1 MEIKLKSSISD
12 HYLIGPFKQVL
23 TLRQL
28 NDHGPLSDEQ
38 LEVLED
44 IGVEI
49 NQGKIIALIPW
60 SQRKQGNAEIIC
72 LDQPYILTPGLVDCH
87 THLCYAGNRAIDY
100 QYRLSGM
107 SYAEMAQRGG
117 GIKYTMKKTRE
128 ASEGELYRLLKQRIM
143 THQKRGITTLE
154 IKSGYGLSVADE
166 YLHLKLIQRLQQ
178 ESQSTII
185 ATCLAA
191 HVCPPEFKDKEEYLS
206 IIAQEL
212 LPKIKAEHLCH
223 RVDAFV
229 EDSAFPANIIK
240 PYLQYAQT
248 LGFDLTIHADQFSS
262 QGSKLAGALKAKSAD
277 HLEVSQR
284 DDLEALQK
292 GNVVAVALPGASMG
306 LGCGYAPVRQALDLG
321 LSVAI
326 ASDWNPGSAPMG
338 DLMLQASVM
347 GMACRLNSAEIWA
360 SMTTRAAKALGVD
373 HLVGKIDIGYQ
384 ADLLVYD
391 CEQWQDILY
400 QQGQLKPKM
409 VISQGEV
416 IIF

>member
-1 MEIKLKSSISD
+1 MEIKQKSSVSD

-60 SQRKQGNAEIIC
+60 SQRKQGNTEIVC
-72 LDQPYILTPGLVDCH
+72 LDHPYILTPGLVDCH
-87 THLCYAGNRAIDY
+87 THLCYA
-100 QYRLSGM
+100 
-107 SYAEMAQRGG
+107 
-117 GIKYTMKKTRE
+117 
-128 ASEGELYRLLKQRIM
+128 ELYHLLKQRIM

-166 YLHLKLIQRLQQ
+166 YLHLKLIQQLQQ
-178 ESQSTII
+178 ESLSTII

-191 HVCPPEFKDKEEYLS
+191 HVCPPEFSDKEEYLS
-206 IIAQEL
+206 MIAQEL

-229 EDSAFPANIIK
+229 EDSAFPASIIK

-262 QGSKLAGALKAKSAD
+262 QGSKLAGDLKAKSAD
-277 HLEVSQR
+277 HLEVSQKE
-284 DDLEALQK
+284 DLEALRK

-360 SMTTRAAKALGVD
+360 SMTTRAAKALGID

-409 VISQGEV
+409 
-416 IIF
+416 IIVRGIININ